1 MPYAVQVVLR
11 EAVLSVDNLEMD
23 SSENILEQLELLIAP
38 GSHWIDISK
47 APLLELK
54 SADDPE
60 GESYYLIVHYHHLMM
75 DHVGIE
81 KIIEEVSLCLS
92 GESSNLPVPF
102 LYREFIG
109 HTLHMQSTDNSES
122 YFRTLM
128 GSIEE
133 PTYPFNLSNV
143 LGDGK
148 GIEESIVVL
157 SKDLSIRLR
166 NVCAHLS
173 ISPAV
178 LFHAAFGLVVARC
191 SNQGYALFG
200 SLFSGRLQGSLGAAD
215 SLGLFINTLP
225 VALELKGNVKEYLKE
240 VRVRLE
246 ELLSYEQTPLSRI
259 HNWSGISNDMALF
272 SALLNYRHSLS
283 SEEDK
288 DDLDLDMTVIAG
300 HERTNYPFSLDVDDF
315 GIDFGLTAQVDRSI
329 GASRILAYME
339 QSLVELM
346 DGVDNLE
353 EINVNSLNILP
364 EEEEHQ
370 LLHVFNDTYV
380 SYPQDKTV
388 VDLFEQQVERTPDAI
403 AVVYQ

>member
-1 MPYAVQVVLR
+1 
-11 EAVLSVDNLEMD
+11 
-23 SSENILEQLELLIAP
+23 
-38 GSHWIDISK
+38 
-47 APLLELK
+47 
-54 SADDPE
+54 
-60 GESYYLIVHYHHLMM
+60 MM

-109 HTLHMQSTDNSES
+109 HTLHMQSINNSES
-122 YFRTLM
+122 YFRALM

-148 GIEESIVVL
+148 SIEESIVVL

-191 SNQGYALFG
+191 SNKGYALFG

-240 VRVRLE
+240 VKVRLE

-259 HNWSGISNDMALF
+259 HNWSGVSNEMALF

-283 SEEDK
+283 SEDDK
-288 DDLDLDMTVIAG
+288 DALDLDMTVIG
-300 HERTNYPFSLDVDDF
+300 SHERTNYPFNINVDDF
-315 GIDFGLTAQVDRSI
+315 GIDFGLTALVDRSI

-364 EEEEHQ
+364 EAEEHQ

-403 AVVYQ
+403 AVVYQGEELSYRELDNKSNQLAHYL